1 MTERINFDYIDCW
14 SFKVIITIIV
24 FLLVMLIIL
33 LMVQVFLSRKVASK
47 EERLS
52 PLESG
57 FESIIS
63 LMSVRAPFFFLAV
76 LFVLFDLELILFFPG
91 VVSISEEVVIIFV

>member
-1 MTERINFDYIDCW
+1 
-14 SFKVIITIIV
+14 
-24 FLLVMLIIL
+24 
-33 LMVQVFLSRKVASK
+33 MVQVFLSRKVASK

-57 FESIIS
+57 FERIIS

-91 VVSISEEVVIIFV
+91 VVSISEEVVIIFVWISINFIITFTLVLEWSFCGLKWQI